1 MDINYKTKYITERLL
16 STLENLNIILKSK
29 LSGESWSERTALT
42 RYFVL
47 FRLKTSVD
55 EINSKNLYEI

>member
-1 MDINYKTKYITERLL
+1 MGVNYKTKYILERLL
-16 STLENLNIILKSK
+16 STSENLNIVLKSK

-47 FRLKTSVD
+47 FRLKISVD
-55 EINSKNLYEI
+55 EVNSKKLYEI